1 MTTNTQSRKW
11 MLTINNPQTCELD
24 HERIREILSL
34 FSPDYFCM
42 ADEIATTGTYHTHI
56 FLYSSSPIRF
66 NTVKNRFP
74 TAHVEKALGT
84 AQENKEYIQKSGKWE
99 ETEKAETSVEGTFY
113 EFGVMPSESEEKDPK
128 MHKLLQKVKDGMTTT
143 EIIEETPSFA
153 FKSRDI
159 DTLREKLLY
168 ERYSSENRNVKVTY
182 LFGASGTGKTSG
194 IYEKHPAT
202 DICRITDYGGRN
214 GIRFD
219 SYHGHDV
226 LVLEEFNSQ
235 IPIETLL
242 NILDQYPLILPARYN
257 DKVACFTH
265 VYITSNLSLGEQ
277 YRAEQESRPETWKA
291 LLRRIDKVYAYHA
304 DGTVDEVDFK

>member
-1 MTTNTQSRKW
+1 
-11 MLTINNPQTCELD
+11 
-24 HERIREILSL
+24 
-34 FSPDYFCM
+34 
-42 ADEIATTGTYHTHI
+42 
-56 FLYSSSPIRF
+56 
-66 NTVKNRFP
+66 
-74 TAHVEKALGT
+74 
-84 AQENKEYIQKSGKWE
+84 
-99 ETEKAETSVEGTFY
+99 
-113 EFGVMPSESEEKDPK
+113 MPSESEERDPK

-168 ERYSSENRNVKVTY
+168 ERYRSENREVKVTY
-182 LFGASGTGKTSG
+182 LFGSSGTGKTSG
-194 IYEKHPAT
+194 IYQKHPAT

-257 DKVACFTH
+257 DRVACFTH

-277 YRAEQESRPETWKA
+277 YRAEQESRPETWNA